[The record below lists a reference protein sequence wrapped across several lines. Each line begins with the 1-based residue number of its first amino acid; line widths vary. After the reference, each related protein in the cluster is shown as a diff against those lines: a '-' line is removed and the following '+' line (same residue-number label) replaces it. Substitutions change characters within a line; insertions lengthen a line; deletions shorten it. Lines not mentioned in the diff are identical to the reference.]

1 MAIYHLSTSVGSRGG
16 GQSAAAKDDYIQR
29 EGRYDGDPFEVEHAE
44 SGHMPE
50 WAEGDPHAYWEAA
63 DLHERA
69 NGRLFREVMFALPAE
84 LTGPDRVEA
93 AREFAQFLTEGE
105 RLPYTLAIHRGGKEN
120 PHCHLVI
127 SERSND
133 GVERGAAGWFKR
145 YNAKVPGQGG
155 ARKCST
161 SSREW
166 LKSTREAWAEHANRA
181 LERAGSGERVD
192 HRTLAA
198 QREAAL
204 ERGDVEAA
212 AKLDREPGVHLGP
225 ARALELKGR
234 RTELGE
240 RARAV
245 ERRNHRLGEL
255 RQEVKGLEQ
264 KITRMRE
271 SVTEQGRSAW
281 SWLGRRQAEARDW
294 LEEHHRKVAGRIIEQ
309 IKRGLASWQRPWKPG
324 EKFLPVNLATGR
336 HYSGFNSLH
345 LAAVA
350 RDRGYSD
357 TRWGTRQEVEE
368 GGGRI
373 REGEQGTEVLSGGVE
388 GEVSRHTVFN
398 AEQADGL
405 PSPPS
410 RFPEPDWKAHLRAD
424 NLIRASGVSID
435 HRNAG
440 QVYYS
445 LERDRIVLPP
455 PRQFVAPEHYYQTA
469 VHEMGHAT
477 GHRGRL
483 DRESLQQGVAAGY
496 DSEAYGKEELR
507 AEISASL
514 TGERIGVGHNPSGG
528 EDYAESWVKV
538 LEKDPAD
545 LARAAEEAQQISD
558 YLMDRARKRAAK
570 EQRRSASP
578 EAGSRKPSPIRQQTP
593 LRTPE
598 QPPSQDQDQDQ
609 DHGPSR

>member
-1 MAIYHLSTSVGSRGG
+1 
-16 GQSAAAKDDYIQR
+16 
-29 EGRYDGDPFEVEHAE
+29 
-44 SGHMPE
+44 MPE

-93 AREFAQFLTEGE
+93 AREFAHFLTEGK

-204 ERGDVEAA
+204 ERGDVAAAA

-225 ARALELKGR
+225 ARAMELKGR

-271 SVTEQGRSAW
+271 SVKEQGRSAW
-281 SWLGRRQAEARDW
+281 SWLGRRQAEARGW

-309 IKRGLASWQRPWKPG
+309 IKRGLASWQRPRKPG

-336 HYSGFNSLH
+336 HYSGFNRLH

-350 RDRGYSD
+350 RDRGLQ
-357 TRWGTRQEVEE
+357 RHALGNPARGG
-368 GGGRI
+368 GGGR
-373 REGEQGTEVLSGGVE
+373 T
-388 GEVSRHTVFN
+388 H
-398 AEQADGL
+398 
-405 PSPPS
+405 P
-410 RFPEPDWKAHLRAD
+410 
-424 NLIRASGVSID
+424 
-435 HRNAG
+435 
-440 QVYYS
+440 
-445 LERDRIVLPP
+445 
-455 PRQFVAPEHYYQTA
+455 
-469 VHEMGHAT
+469 
-477 GHRGRL
+477 
-483 DRESLQQGVAAGY
+483 
-496 DSEAYGKEELR
+496 
-507 AEISASL
+507 
-514 TGERIGVGHNPSGG
+514 
-528 EDYAESWVKV
+528 
-538 LEKDPAD
+538 
-545 LARAAEEAQQISD
+545 
-558 YLMDRARKRAAK
+558 
-570 EQRRSASP
+570 
-578 EAGSRKPSPIRQQTP
+578 
-593 LRTPE
+593 
-598 QPPSQDQDQDQ
+598 
-609 DHGPSR
+609 